1 MWEVFF
7 ELGCQPA
14 SQLPS
19 LSLPGSPILLGN
31 AIGGIPDPEPII
43 PDSGVWWAAVRRRG
57 GGDNRGKARSDPF
70 ELTEVKLNAQTER
83 ARRERERR
91 GPRTDARMDGGTCC
105 YGMYEPVTRSIF
117 TSNPST
123 TARARPSSPSVR
135 HPSVAI
141 ILAVSDDA
149 NLYPSHST
157 PRPTERGVGL
167 MCVTRLPTPYPLS
180 SLAGRGDRAAEEKER
195 MAKVK
200 VRPSVSSIVCSLPRS
215 PRPSRFGRDS
225 EGR

>member
-70 ELTEVKLNAQTER
+70 ELTEVKLNAQAER
-83 ARRERERR
+83 ARRERERGLWGIHSYDVRTAPR
-91 GPRTDARMDGGTCC
+91 G
-105 YGMYEPVTRSIF
+105 E
-117 TSNPST
+117 
-123 TARARPSSPSVR
+123 
-135 HPSVAI
+135 
-141 ILAVSDDA
+141 
-149 NLYPSHST
+149 
-157 PRPTERGVGL
+157 GVG
-167 MCVTRLPTPYPLS
+167 PKK
-180 SLAGRGDRAAEEKER
+180 G
-195 MAKVK
+195 
-200 VRPSVSSIVCSLPRS
+200 
-215 PRPSRFGRDS
+215 
-225 EGR
+225 